1 MADFSVL
8 SGQIA
13 DAVAQS
19 NEPAAAQSSSQ
30 SLAVVQ
36 QAMAQAVSL
45 SMQNAVA
52 AQQQMNVLSQ
62 AITTQAINRLMNANP
77 ATTGATQ
84 SVDATSDPFDQLL
97 TMLNTMA
104 SGSKQ

>member
-36 QAMAQAVSL
+36 QAMARKFRYPCKMQWRL
-45 SMQNAVA
+45 S
-52 AQQQMNVLSQ
+52 
-62 AITTQAINRLMNANP
+62 NR
-77 ATTGATQ
+77 
-84 SVDATSDPFDQLL
+84 
-97 TMLNTMA
+97 
-104 SGSKQ
+104 